1 MVFIQGGT
9 NAGDAHSVCA
19 EQLHQHRPVHW
30 IDPRAL
36 LEKSRSFCRTSWL
49 YPRCPIN
56 GSGNVFCPAWRDRS
70 DDFGNRSRCSSC
82 SGPPRGNGNGDFNC
96 GVCNWHFYTWDWD
109 SRMAGVP
116 LSGCSDRSRCQK
128 TVRAV
133 TDLGRQIRHL
143 EFGGHYTDT
152 ETAQRLRMQAFYEM
166 SGATSA
172 ARRYLGQEA
181 YFLHR

>member
-1 MVFIQGGT
+1 MAGFQLRRLQLAFLYLAIGT
-9 NAGDAHSVCA
+9 
-19 EQLHQHRPVHW
+19 
-30 IDPRAL
+30 
-36 LEKSRSFCRTSWL
+36 
-49 YPRCPIN
+49 
-56 GSGNVFCPAWRDRS
+56 
-70 DDFGNRSRCSSC
+70 
-82 SGPPRGNGNGDFNC
+82 
-96 GVCNWHFYTWDWD
+96 
-109 SRMAGVP
+109 SRMAGSP
-116 LSGCSDRSRCQK
+116 SIRMRRSASQVAK
-128 TVRAV
+128 YVRAV

>member
-1 MVFIQGGT
+1 MVE
-9 NAGDAHSVCA
+9 D
-19 EQLHQHRPVHW
+19 
-30 IDPRAL
+30 
-36 LEKSRSFCRTSWL
+36 
-49 YPRCPIN
+49 
-56 GSGNVFCPAWRDRS
+56 SGRNQ
-70 DDFGNRSRCSSC
+70 DFASTTRN
-82 SGPPRGNGNGDFNC
+82 
-96 GVCNWHFYTWDWD
+96 
-109 SRMAGVP
+109 
-116 LSGCSDRSRCQK
+116 